1 MAAESGRKST
11 ALIEKLFREGH
22 RFDFFQAVRI
32 LERHFQELARA
43 DARFERQPV
52 GHDYDPKQEV
62 VRFKALPAHSFPA
75 ASIAQVRRPGTPAGP
90 ITAAPSPESR
100 EPDPADP
107 PVDMVISFMG
117 MTGPSGVLPQHF
129 TTLLLTRVRDKDF
142 ALRDFFDLFNHR
154 VVSLFCRAWEKYRFP
169 LAYERAQRAGQDEDL
184 FTGCLYSL
192 VGMGGT
198 KMRKRQVVSD
208 ETYLYYAGHFSHFPR
223 SAVSL
228 ECLLQD
234 YFELATR
241 VEQFQGQWLY
251 LHVED
256 CSRTPSADLPEGV
269 NCQLGVNLIVG
280 SRVWDVQSKLRI
292 KLGPLDYAEFRRFMP
307 TGDALRPICQL
318 TRSYVGPEFD
328 FDVHPILKGPEVPW
342 CRLGADPAGGAHLG
356 WNTWV
361 RSAPFQQDVTDAVFV
376 LEDE

>member
-1 MAAESGRKST
+1 MGPPSGRKGT
-11 ALIEKLFREGH
+11 ALIERLFREGH

-32 LERHFQELARA
+32 LERHFQGLALG
-43 DARFERQPV
+43 DARFERQSV
-52 GHDYDPKQEV
+52 GHDFDPKQEV

-75 ASIAQVRRPGTPAGP
+75 ASIAQVRKGPA
-90 ITAAPSPESR
+90 TALGAMPPAEFTV
-100 EPDPADP
+100 PDPVDP
-107 PVDMVISFMG
+107 QVEMVVSFMG
-117 MTGPSGVLPQHF
+117 LTGPSGVLPQHF

-154 VVSLFCRAWEKYRFP
+154 LISLFCRAWEKYSFP
-169 LAYERAQRAGQDEDL
+169 LAYERAQRAGGEEDL
-184 FTGCLYSL
+184 FTTCLYSL
-192 VGMGGT
+192 VGMAGS
-198 KMRKRQVVSD
+198 KLRKRQVVSD
-208 ETYLYYAGHFSHFPR
+208 ETYLYYAGHYSHFPR

-234 YFELATR
+234 YFELATQ

-251 LHVED
+251 LNSED
-256 CSRTPSADLPEGV
+256 CSRTPTRDLPEGV

-292 KLGPLDYAEFRRFMP
+292 KLGPLDYNEFRKFMP
-307 TGDALRPICQL
+307 TGDSLRPICQL

-328 FDVHPILKGPEVPW
+328 FDVHPVLKGPEVPW
-342 CRLGADPAGGAHLG
+342 CQLGAGAGGGAYLG

-361 RSAPFQQDVTDAVFV
+361 RSAPFAKDVTDAVFS